1 MSEEAA
7 IERVGD
13 RPPATATSLTSD
25 LRALGL
31 TDGKDVLVHTSLS
44 ALGYICGGPQAVLIA
59 LRNAVGPSG
68 TIMMPTFSGSN
79 SEPSF
84 WQSPPVPEAWW
95 PVIRDH
101 MPAFDVRLSPGRQM
115 GLVSETFRRLPT
127 ALRSAHPN
135 SSFAADG
142 PRAREFVGEHPSA
155 HSLGDTSPLGR
166 LYDAAGHVLLLGV
179 GHGNNS
185 SLHLAEHR
193 AVWPTKRLV
202 THGGA
207 VSIDGVRQW
216 QTFEAFS
223 SEEKDFERLGADF
236 EREFAGIRIG
246 TVGAGVGRVFPQ
258 RDLVDFA
265 VTWMNTHRS

>member
-7 IERVGD
+7 IDRVGD
-13 RPPATATSLTSD
+13 RPPATATSLSAD
-25 LRALGL
+25 LRALGVVE
-31 TDGKDVLVHTSLS
+31 GMNVLAHASLS

-68 TIMMPTFSGSN
+68 TILMPTFSGSN

-115 GLVSETFRRLPT
+115 GVVSETFRRLPT

-166 LYDAAGHVLLLGV
+166 LYDADGHVLLLGV

-193 AVWPTKRLV
+193 AAWPSKRRV
-202 THGGA
+202 KRGGA
-207 VSIDGVRQW
+207 VLIDGERQW
-216 QTFEAFS
+216 KTFEDFS
-223 SEEKDFERLGADF
+223 SEEDDFERVGADF
-236 EREFAGIRIG
+236 EREFTGIRSG
-246 TVGAGVGRVFPQ
+246 AVGAGVGRVFPQ
-258 RDLVDFA
+258 RALVDFA
-265 VTWMNTHRS
+265 VQWMNTNRT